1 MRMKTTYKKMPI
13 LSCFFDKKCQI
24 ALMIP
29 FCLQAFES
37 SQQTV
42 SCFEYK
48 EMANQACV

>member
-1 MRMKTTYKKMPI
+1 MLNKPSM
-13 LSCFFDKKCQI
+13 L
-24 ALMIP
+24 ALCNKAIP

-42 SCFEYK
+42 SYFEYK